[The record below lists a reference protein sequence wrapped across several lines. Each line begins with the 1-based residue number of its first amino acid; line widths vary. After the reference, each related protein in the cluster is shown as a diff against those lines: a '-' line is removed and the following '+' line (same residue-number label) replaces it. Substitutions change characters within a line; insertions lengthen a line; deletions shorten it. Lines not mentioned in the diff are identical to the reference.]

1 MKTLHTDF
9 YQITMSFAY
18 LISGKANEK
27 TGFEAFVRHIKP
39 EINKDLNA
47 YIFRGEKEIIA
58 FMEDVRKEIKSPDF
72 IENFKKMIL
81 PKINKKVRDKY
92 SKLIDKAYKKI
103 DKEFNYSVAKDGSI
117 VRPYIPV
124 FQYFGPKIFGQ
135 LIETMILNMI
145 NGKTGAESYCSF
157 NPDVSEDKKVRIKML
172 AGIIE
177 PDSKIIDYF
186 SELISTAK
194 DFRASTTK
202 LLFEAAFRRAPS
214 YIIAY
219 NASKIAIEN
228 GWDATSNTSLF
239 NEIDESFIGGTMA
252 HAFVMSFE
260 TEVEAFRVWN
270 EIFPNSTMLIDTYD
284 TIKATHLLIKNNIK
298 PDTVRIDSGDL
309 AQLSFEVRKILDEAG
324 WTDVKIFISGD
335 LTAEL
340 LREYEKI
347 GVPFDKCMAGTK
359 YVNIGDA
366 KYTNAGFVYKIVQY
380 TENGVT
386 HYPMKKA
393 EGKTNYPG
401 LKTVEMING
410 EIIVSIQKNFFGIK
424 EFVSTIETKVIFDI
438 KK

>member
-1 MKTLHTDF
+1 MQILHTDF

-18 LISGKANEK
+18 LVSNKANEK

-39 EINKDLNA
+39 EINKNKDF
-47 YIFRGEKEIIA
+47 YIFSGEKEIVE
-58 FMEDVRKEIKSPDF
+58 FMEQVKKDIKSLEF
-72 IENFKKMIL
+72 IERFKKMIL
-81 PKINKKVRDKY
+81 PKINIKVRNKY
-92 SKLIDKAYKKI
+92 SDIIDEAFSKV
-103 DKEFNYSVAKDGSI
+103 DKEFEYSVAKEGSI

-124 FQYFGPKIFGQ
+124 VQYYGPKIFGQ
-135 LIETMILNMI
+135 LIETMILNMV
-145 NGKTGAESYCSF
+145 NGRTGAQSYCLF
-157 NPDVSEDKKVRIKML
+157 NKEANEDQKIRIKML

-186 SELISTAK
+186 AELIEEAK
-194 DFRASTTK
+194 EFRASTKK

-260 TEVEAFRVWN
+260 TEAEAFTVWN
-270 EIFPNSTMLIDTYD
+270 EIFPNSTILIDTYD
-284 TIKATHLLIKNNIK
+284 TINAVYMLIKLNIK

-309 AQLSFEVRKILDEAG
+309 AQLSFEVRRILDNAG

-335 LTAEL
+335 LTAEI
-340 LREYEKI
+340 LREYEKT

-380 TENGVT
+380 EENGIV

-401 LKTVEMING
+401 LKTIEMINK
-410 EIIVSIQKNFFGIK
+410 EIVVSIKTDSFGINVFDRNIK
-424 EFVSTIETKVIFDI
+424 TNVIFDI
-438 KK
+438 NK